1 MKKTAIIFLLLLSVV
16 NFSFSQTQW
25 KVSKSAVTFKIKNA
39 GLTVD
44 GSFGGLIAV
53 INFDAANYSK
63 GLIEASIDVNTI
75 NTGIDMRN
83 SHLKKEEYFNVSAFP
98 KISLKSTSFTKE
110 KDGTF
115 KGVFKLT
122 IKAVTKDV
130 IIPFSYTESGN
141 SAILKGSFT
150 LNRIEYTV
158 GGNSW
163 TMSDDVTINILINTT
178 K

>member
-1 MKKTAIIFLLLLSVV
+1 MKKVAIIVLLFLSGT

-25 KVSKSAVTFKIKNA
+25 KVSKSAITFKIKNA

-53 INFDAANYSK
+53 INFDAATYSK
-63 GLIEASIDVNTI
+63 GFMEASIDVNTI
-75 NTGIDMRN
+75 NTGIDLRN
-83 SHLKKEEYFNVSAFP
+83 SHLKKEEYFNVSGFP
-98 KISLKSTSFTKE
+98 KISLKSTSFSKE

-115 KGVFKLT
+115 KGFFKLT

-141 SAILKGSFT
+141 TAILKASFT
-150 LNRIEYTV
+150 LNRIDYTV

-163 TMSDDVTINILINTT
+163 TMSDDVTINFLVNTI